1 LRRVEA
7 GNQSFGFTEKRPKIV
22 IILDNASFPKNKE
35 CLDKNE
41 IEMPN
46 LHL

>member
-7 GNQSFGFTEKRPKIV
+7 GNQASGFTEKKPKIV
-22 IILDNASFPKNKE
+22 IILDRASFPKKKE

-41 IEMPN
+41 TEMPN